1 MVTKVSH
8 KNLTIFVGAPKFKI
22 GFMGSPKS
30 RRLFGVSTTVLAIRS
45 EEKRCAVMA
54 CDGQATMETRVV
66 KAGAR
71 KVHRIHGSKVLA
83 GFAGGTADGLA
94 LLERL
99 EGKLKEH
106 GSLRRAAVELSKEWR
121 TDRALRRLEA
131 VILAA
136 SEEALLLITGQGD
149 VLEPD
154 DGLAGIGSGGG
165 YALAAARA
173 LMRHADLPPSE
184 IARKAL
190 LIASEIDVYTNDR
203 IIVEEVR
210 W

>member
-1 MVTKVSH
+1 MRFSEPRARKEQVPTGTGIEAT
-8 KNLTIFVGAPKFKI
+8 TILAVRSPELRCCA
-22 GFMGSPKS
+22 MG
-30 RRLFGVSTTVLAIRS
+30 
-45 EEKRCAVMA
+45 
-54 CDGQATMETRVV
+54 CDGQATMESRVV

-71 KVHRIHGSKVLA
+71 KVHRIHGGEVLA

-106 GSLRRAAVELSKEWR
+106 GSLKRAAVELSKEWR
-121 TDRALRRLEA
+121 TDRVLRRLEA

-136 SEEALLLITGQGD
+136 SHEALLLITGQGD

-173 LMRHADLPPSE
+173 LIRHASLSPAE
-184 IARKAL
+184 VVREAL
-190 LIASEIDVYTNDR
+190 LIAAGIDVYTNDQ

>member
-1 MVTKVSH
+1 MHMK
-8 KNLTIFVGAPKFKI
+8 
-22 GFMGSPKS
+22 
-30 RRLFGVSTTVLAIRS
+30 STTVLAIRS
-45 EEKRCAVMA
+45 EEARCAVMA
-54 CDGQATMETRVV
+54 SDGQATMETRVI

-71 KVHRIHGSKVLA
+71 KVHRIFGGKVLA

-99 EGKLKEH
+99 EGKLKQH
-106 GSLRRAAVELSKEWR
+106 GTLRRAAVELSKEWR

-136 SEEALLLITGQGD
+136 SEETLLLVTGQGD

-173 LMRHADLPPSE
+173 LVRNTDFPPAE
-184 IARKAL
+184 VAKRAL
-190 LIASEIDVYTNDR
+190 LIAAEIDVYTNDR
-203 IIVEEVR
+203 IVLEEVR

>member
-1 MVTKVSH
+1 MH
-8 KNLTIFVGAPKFKI
+8 IEG
-22 GFMGSPKS
+22 
-30 RRLFGVSTTVLAIRS
+30 TTVLAIRS
-45 EEKRCAVMA
+45 DHDRRVVMG

-71 KVHRIHGSKVLA
+71 KVHRVHDGAVVA

-99 EGKLKEH
+99 ENKLKAH
-106 GSLRRAAVELSKEWR
+106 GTLRRAAVELSKEWR
-121 TDRALRRLEA
+121 TDRVLRRLES
-131 VILAA
+131 ILVAG
-136 SEEALLLITGQGD
+136 SQETILLITGQGD

-154 DGLAGIGSGGG
+154 DGMVGIGSGGG

-173 LMRHADLPPSE
+173 LHRHAGLPLQDIVRE
-184 IARKAL
+184 AL
-190 LIASEIDVYTNDR
+190 RVAAEIDVYTNDQLL
-203 IIVEEVR
+203 VEEVS

>member
-1 MVTKVSH
+1 MV
-8 KNLTIFVGAPKFKI
+8 IE
-22 GFMGSPKS
+22 
-30 RRLFGVSTTVLAIRS
+30 STTVLAIRS

-184 IARKAL
+184 IAGKAL

>member
-1 MVTKVSH
+1 MVMT
-8 KNLTIFVGAPKFKI
+8 G
-22 GFMGSPKS
+22 
-30 RRLFGVSTTVLAIRS
+30 TTVLAIRA
-45 EEKRCAVMA
+45 EEERCAVMA
-54 CDGQATMETRVV
+54 CDGQATRETQVI
-66 KAGAR
+66 KSKAR
-71 KVHRIHGSKVLA
+71 KVHRIQDGQVLV

-99 EGKLKEH
+99 EGKLKAH

-131 VILAA
+131 VLVAA
-136 SEEALLLITGQGD
+136 SEEAILLVTGQGD

-154 DGLAGIGSGGG
+154 DEMVGIGSGGG

-173 LMRHADLPPSE
+173 IRRHAGLPLPQVARE
-184 IARKAL
+184 ALGIAA
-190 LIASEIDVYTNDR
+190 EIDIYTNDY
-203 IIVEEVR
+203 ITVEEVR

>member
-1 MVTKVSH
+1 M
-8 KNLTIFVGAPKFKI
+8 
-22 GFMGSPKS
+22 
-30 RRLFGVSTTVLAIRS
+30 
-45 EEKRCAVMA
+45 MA
-54 CDGQATMETRVV
+54 CDGQATMETQVIKSR
-66 KAGAR
+66 AR
-71 KVHRIHGSKVLA
+71 KVHRILDSQVLV

-99 EGKLKEH
+99 EGKLRAH

-131 VILAA
+131 VLVAA
-136 SEEALLLITGQGD
+136 SEEAILLVTGQGD

-154 DGLAGIGSGGG
+154 DEMVGIGSGGG

-173 LMRHADLPPSE
+173 LRRHAGLSLPQVARE
-184 IARKAL
+184 ALGIAA
-190 LIASEIDVYTNDR
+190 EIDVYTNDH
-203 IIVEEVR
+203 ITMEEVR

>member
-1 MVTKVSH
+1 M
-8 KNLTIFVGAPKFKI
+8 A
-22 GFMGSPKS
+22 MEA
-30 RRLFGVSTTVLAIRS
+30 TTVIALRS
-45 EEKRCAVMA
+45 EEARCAVMA
-54 CDGQATMETRVV
+54 CDGQATMESRVV

-71 KVHRIHGSKVLA
+71 KVHRIHGGTVLA

-99 EGKLKEH
+99 EGKLKQY

-173 LMRHADLPPSE
+173 LVRHTDLPPAE
-184 IARKAL
+184 VARNAL
-190 LIASEIDVYTNDR
+190 IIASEIDVYTNDR
-203 IIVEEVR
+203 IALEEVR

>member
-1 MVTKVSH
+1 
-8 KNLTIFVGAPKFKI
+8 
-22 GFMGSPKS
+22 MG
-30 RRLFGVSTTVLAIRS
+30 LHATTVLAIRS
-45 EEKRCAVMA
+45 EEARCAVMA

-71 KVHRIHGSKVLA
+71 KVHRIYGGKVLA

-99 EGKLKEH
+99 EGKLKEY

-136 SEEALLLITGQGD
+136 SEETLLLITGQGD

-154 DGLAGIGSGGG
+154 DGMAGIGSGGG

-173 LMRHADLPPSE
+173 LSRHTELALAE
-184 IARKAL
+184 IARQAL
-190 LIASEIDVYTNDR
+190 LIAAEIDVYTNDR
-203 IIVEEVR
+203 ITVEEVR

>member
-1 MVTKVSH
+1 MLV
-8 KNLTIFVGAPKFKI
+8 
-22 GFMGSPKS
+22 
-30 RRLFGVSTTVLAIRS
+30 RSTTVLAIRS
-45 EEKRCAVMA
+45 EAARCAVIA
-54 CDGQATMETRVV
+54 SDGQATMESRVI
-66 KAGAR
+66 KSGAR
-71 KVHRIHGSKVLA
+71 KVHRILGGKVLA

-99 EGKLKEH
+99 EGKLKEY

-121 TDRALRRLEA
+121 TDKVLRTLEA
-131 VILAA
+131 VIVAA
-136 SEEALLLITGQGD
+136 SEEGLLIITGHGD

-173 LMRHADLPPSE
+173 LLRSTDLPPAEVARRALS
-184 IARKAL
+184 IAA
-190 LIASEIDVYTNDR
+190 EIDIYTNDR
-203 IIVEEVR
+203 ITLEEVR

>member
-1 MVTKVSH
+1 MAVH
-8 KNLTIFVGAPKFKI
+8 
-22 GFMGSPKS
+22 
-30 RRLFGVSTTVLAIRS
+30 STTVLAIRA
-45 EEKRCAVMA
+45 EGARCAVMA
-54 CDGQATMETRVV
+54 SDGQATMETRVI

-71 KVHRIHGSKVLA
+71 KVHRIFGGKVLA

-99 EGKLKEH
+99 EGKLKQH

-136 SEEALLLITGQGD
+136 SQETLLLITGQGD

-173 LMRHADLPPSE
+173 LIRNTELPPAE
-184 IARKAL
+184 VAKRAL
-190 LIASEIDVYTNDR
+190 LIAAEIDVYTNDR
-203 IIVEEVR
+203 IVMEEVR

>member
-1 MVTKVSH
+1 M
-8 KNLTIFVGAPKFKI
+8 
-22 GFMGSPKS
+22 
-30 RRLFGVSTTVLAIRS
+30 
-45 EEKRCAVMA
+45 
-54 CDGQATMETRVV
+54 
-66 KAGAR
+66 
-71 KVHRIHGSKVLA
+71 
-83 GFAGGTADGLA
+83 
-94 LLERL
+94 
-99 EGKLKEH
+99 
-106 GSLRRAAVELSKEWR
+106 
-121 TDRALRRLEA
+121 
-131 VILAA
+131 
-136 SEEALLLITGQGD
+136 
-149 VLEPD
+149 LEPD

>member
-1 MVTKVSH
+1 MPGV
-8 KNLTIFVGAPKFKI
+8 LPCDRARGGID
-22 GFMGSPKS
+22 S
-30 RRLFGVSTTVLAIRS
+30 RGMRMESTTVLAIRS
-45 EEKRCAVMA
+45 EEARTAVMA
-54 CDGQATMETRVV
+54 SDGQATMETQVV

-71 KVHRIHGSKVLA
+71 KVHRIHGGQVLA

-99 EGKLKEH
+99 EGKLKQY

-136 SEEALLLITGQGD
+136 SQETLLLITGQGD

-154 DGLAGIGSGGG
+154 DGVAGIGSGGG

-173 LMRHADLPPSE
+173 LVRHTELPPAE
-184 IARKAL
+184 VARKAL
-190 LIASEIDVYTNDR
+190 LIAAEIDVYTNDR
-203 IIVEEVR
+203 IVLEEVR

>member
-1 MVTKVSH
+1 MHMK
-8 KNLTIFVGAPKFKI
+8 
-22 GFMGSPKS
+22 
-30 RRLFGVSTTVLAIRS
+30 STTVLAIRS
-45 EEKRCAVMA
+45 EEARCAVMA
-54 CDGQATMETRVV
+54 SDGQATMETRVI

-71 KVHRIHGSKVLA
+71 KVHRIFGGKVLA

-99 EGKLKEH
+99 EGKLKQH
-106 GSLRRAAVELSKEWR
+106 GTLRRAAVELSKEWR

-136 SEEALLLITGQGD
+136 SEETLLLVTGQGD

-173 LMRHADLPPSE
+173 LVRNTDLPPAE
-184 IARKAL
+184 VAKRAL
-190 LIASEIDVYTNDR
+190 LIAAEIDVYTNDR
-203 IIVEEVR
+203 IVMEEVR

>member
-1 MVTKVSH
+1 
-8 KNLTIFVGAPKFKI
+8 
-22 GFMGSPKS
+22 
-30 RRLFGVSTTVLAIRS
+30 
-45 EEKRCAVMA
+45 MA
-54 CDGQATMETRVV
+54 SDGQATMETRVI

-71 KVHRIHGSKVLA
+71 KVHRIFGGKVLA

-99 EGKLKEH
+99 EGKLKQH

-136 SEEALLLITGQGD
+136 SQETLLLITGQGD

-173 LMRHADLPPSE
+173 LIRNTELPPAE
-184 IARKAL
+184 VAKRAL
-190 LIASEIDVYTNDR
+190 LIAAEIDVYTNDR
-203 IIVEEVR
+203 IVMEEVR

>member
-1 MVTKVSH
+1 M
-8 KNLTIFVGAPKFKI
+8 A
-22 GFMGSPKS
+22 MEA
-30 RRLFGVSTTVLAIRS
+30 TTVIALRS
-45 EEKRCAVMA
+45 EAARCAVMA
-54 CDGQATMETRVV
+54 CDGQATMESRVV

-71 KVHRIHGSKVLA
+71 KVHRIHGGTVLA

-99 EGKLKEH
+99 EGKLKQY

-173 LMRHADLPPSE
+173 LVRHTDLPPAE
-184 IARKAL
+184 VARNAL
-190 LIASEIDVYTNDR
+190 IIASEIDVYTNDR
-203 IIVEEVR
+203 IALEEVR

>member
-1 MVTKVSH
+1 
-8 KNLTIFVGAPKFKI
+8 
-22 GFMGSPKS
+22 MGIE
-30 RRLFGVSTTVLAIRS
+30 STTVLAIRS
-45 EEKRCAVMA
+45 EGARCAVMA
-54 CDGQATMETRVV
+54 SDGQATMETRVI

-71 KVHRIHGSKVLA
+71 KVHRIFGGKVLA

-99 EGKLKEH
+99 EGKLKEY
-106 GSLRRAAVELSKEWR
+106 GSLKRAAVELSKEWR

-136 SEEALLLITGQGD
+136 SQETLLLITGQGD

-173 LMRHADLPPSE
+173 LVRNTDLLPAE
-184 IARKAL
+184 VAKKAL
-190 LIASEIDVYTNDR
+190 LIAAEIDVYTNDR
-203 IIVEEVR
+203 IVLEEVR

>member
-1 MVTKVSH
+1 MPVQ
-8 KNLTIFVGAPKFKI
+8 
-22 GFMGSPKS
+22 
-30 RRLFGVSTTVLAIRS
+30 STTVLAIRAS
-45 EEKRCAVMA
+45 DARCAVMA
-54 CDGQATMETRVV
+54 SDGQATMETRVI
-66 KAGAR
+66 KSGAR
-71 KVHRIHGSKVLA
+71 KVHRIFGGKVLA

-99 EGKLKEH
+99 EGKLKAH

-121 TDRALRRLEA
+121 TDRVLRRLEA

-136 SEEALLLITGQGD
+136 SEETLLLITGQGD

-154 DGLAGIGSGGG
+154 DGLAGIGTGGG

-173 LMRHADLPPSE
+173 LIRHADLPPAE
-184 IARKAL
+184 VARKAL
-190 LIASEIDVYTNDR
+190 LIAAEIDVYTNDR
-203 IIVEEVR
+203 IVLEEVR